1 MPGARRRGRPR
12 TAWIDNI
19 KSWTGFSVEE
29 SIRMTGDRDKWRK
42 YVHGVATLG
51 SRTAKEQ
58 NKTETAMNLSVLSCL
73 CLSLWLVGW
82 SLTSLFSTNTAI
94 SKTCCYN
101 HWEKM
106 YSCWVMS
113 RLITNCNLVFFY
125 SMFAVCIADFVG
137 HSVCD
142 IASSA
147 SDGLENLCTT
157 ICLWMCCVLG
167 HIGMLCVDILVCYQA
182 EQLLD
187 KVGPCALHR

>member
-1 MPGARRRGRPR
+1 MSGLSTKAAIKRELLDTVKVRKLAYYGLTMRKQGNWLEKEIMQGTMPGARRRGRPR

-101 HWEKM
+101 H
-106 YSCWVMS
+106 
-113 RLITNCNLVFFY
+113 
-125 SMFAVCIADFVG
+125 
-137 HSVCD
+137 
-142 IASSA
+142 
-147 SDGLENLCTT
+147 
-157 ICLWMCCVLG
+157 
-167 HIGMLCVDILVCYQA
+167 
-182 EQLLD
+182 
-187 KVGPCALHR
+187 